1 MRPFASVIL
10 VALSVCA
17 FTVLGTRADG
27 AQSSPAP
34 AASSPAAPST
44 SAGSSAT
51 GAPSAGSGT
60 PNIAFDQIDRIIK
73 GAGTP
78 PPLNHF
84 NDDLAAIARHESASG
99 SGISGG
105 QLASQLVSSFV
116 QQAISMINPIA
127 GFISGFAAQAQAN
140 AARKRQEE
148 QMKAMYGP
156 NPGTFTR
163 YYFYNG
169 WMRLDS
175 GSLVLIAKPEQR
187 MTIQINTA
195 KKTYRIEKTD
205 TATPPPDS
213 VETPTPNAAKAD
225 LAVSTQQTDSASI
238 AGQSAVGYKTLAT
251 ITLTSSEDPCH
262 DGSFTASQVE
272 YVAPLAE
279 PLVQAAVDA
288 QSFYSLALPD
298 DCNVMMSPRLDGVQL
313 PVGQMYVYRLLTVVR
328 DPALAAK
335 ATPAPSDEPDPSTMM
350 ESMFGANNGPPSNY
364 MKLSERSN
372 FRQLSAADAELF
384 EIPAG
389 FTETK

>member
-1 MRPFASVIL
+1 MSPVGSAVLIAFSA
-10 VALSVCA
+10 CA
-17 FTVLGTRADG
+17 FAVLAARADG

-34 AASSPAAPST
+34 VASSPAAS
-44 SAGSSAT
+44 SATAATSAT
-51 GAPSAGSGT
+51 GAPSAGSGRL
-60 PNIAFDQIDRIIK
+60 NIAFDQIDRIIK

-99 SGISGG
+99 ISGG
-105 QLASQLVSSFV
+105 QIASQVVSSFV

-195 KKTYRIEKTD
+195 KKTYRIEKTEP
-205 TATPPPDS
+205 APPQSDS

-262 DGSFTASQVE
+262 DGNFTASQVE
-272 YVAPLAE
+272 YVTPLAE

-298 DCNVMMSPRLDGVQL
+298 DCNVLMSPRLDGVQL

-335 ATPAPSDEPDPSTMM
+335 ATPAPSGDQPDPSAMM
-350 ESMFGANNGPPSNY
+350 DSMFGANNGPPSNY